1 MILVVG
7 QMNVFLD
14 PQEQNGQFAG
24 ECIEA
29 QSATEALN
37 IAEKEDIRIVVILQ
51 HLQDEDGGLKLLSQ
65 FQSKFPHI
73 PAVFVADASDKQT
86 IISALR
92 FGAKD
97 FLEKPIKTE
106 ALASS
111 ITRLLDIYGHAPYA
125 IRPERKSPIYKKF
138 QTLLS
143 MIPNEFKNGLIK
155 RASAYRSIRYGNTP
169 DVAAPG
175 VTPRGDCHIQKPP
188 PIPESV
194 PAPDLDV
201 RFFGKFQARVQSYP
215 ITRWP
220 NRKGRTLLA
229 YLAYNRNRRICKDIL
244 MDLFWPKVSPQSAR
258 NSLNVAIHSI
268 RSSYSRIDPDR
279 EYIIYSDE
287 CYFLN
292 PQLNIR
298 VDVGEFQ
305 KHWKK
310 ARLLADRE
318 GVAGAISE
326 LEKAASIY
334 RGDFMEEDLYEDWT
348 VSEREN
354 LREIYL
360 EILENLSRLYSMDGK
375 PEVAIDLCQS
385 ILDRDNC
392 REEVHRRLM
401 LCYHR
406 TGNRGRAIKQFHKCS
421 KILKAELEVNPTRE
435 TSELYEKIK
444 LDRLN
449 AADEYL
455 F

>member
-7 QMNVFLD
+7 QMNVFFD
-14 PQEQNGQFAG
+14 PLEHNGQFAG
-24 ECIEA
+24 ECMQA

-37 IAEKEDIRIVVILQ
+37 IAEKEDVRIVVIPQ

-73 PAVFVADASDKQT
+73 PAVFVADAPDKQT

-97 FLEKPIKTE
+97 FLEKPIKTKD
-106 ALASS
+106 LASS
-111 ITRLLDIYGHAPYA
+111 ITRLLDIYGHAPHTV
-125 IRPERKSPIYKKF
+125 RPERKSPLYKKF

-143 MIPNEFKNGLIK
+143 MIPNELKNRLIK
-155 RASAYRSIRYGNTP
+155 RASAYRPIRYGNTP
-169 DVAAPG
+169 DVVAPRAAP
-175 VTPRGDCHIQKPP
+175 RDDCHIQKPP
-188 PIPESV
+188 PIPGSV
-194 PAPDLDV
+194 PAPDLDF
-201 RFFGKFQARVQSYP
+201 RFFGKFQVLVHSHP
-215 ITRWP
+215 ITHWS

-268 RSSYSRIDPDR
+268 RSSYSTIDSNHN
-279 EYIIYSDE
+279 YLIYSDD

-292 PQLNIR
+292 PKLTIR
-298 VDVGEFQ
+298 IDVEEFR

-326 LEKAASIY
+326 LEKASSIY

-385 ILDRDNC
+385 ILDRDSC

-406 TGNRGRAIKQFHKCS
+406 AGKRGRAIKQFHKCS

-435 TSELYEKIK
+435 TRELYEKIK
-444 LDRLN
+444 VDRLN
-449 AADEYL
+449 AADKYQL
-455 F
+455 